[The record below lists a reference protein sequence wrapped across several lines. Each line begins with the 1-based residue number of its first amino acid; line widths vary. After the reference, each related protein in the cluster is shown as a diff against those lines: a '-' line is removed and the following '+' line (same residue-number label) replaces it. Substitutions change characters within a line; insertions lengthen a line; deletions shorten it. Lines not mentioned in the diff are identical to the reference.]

1 MKKILK
7 TLAVILIALIIILAS
22 LVVWQWEN
30 IKVLWI
36 PINHSEE
43 TINMMVQENEE
54 HINETL
60 NELTDAD
67 IRDLSDNEK
76 EKLLKGELSEEDAIK
91 IIKNTDDK
99 KHQSDNVD
107 DIISRMYLLRA
118 EYLNRLTS
126 LENETKSKAKELL
139 KQKVSISEK
148 LAFIEKYTGKAVGL
162 EKECDARMKVLV
174 NQLETELKR
183 LGKDTGIISD
193 VREYYEVEK
202 KLKKS
207 QLLSKYSKYLK

>member
-1 MKKILK
+1 MRKVLKI
-7 TLAVILIALIIILAS
+7 LAVILIALVIILAS

-36 PINHSEE
+36 PVNHSQE
-43 TINMMVQENEE
+43 TIDTMVQENEE

-60 NELTDAD
+60 NELTEGNVRA
-67 IRDLSDNEK
+67 LSEDER

-99 KHQSDNVD
+99 KHQNDNID
-107 DIISRMYLLRA
+107 DIVSRMYLLRA
-118 EYLNRLTS
+118 EYINRLTS
-126 LENETKSKAKELL
+126 LESEAKSKAKEVL
-139 KQKVSISEK
+139 KKKTSISEK
-148 LAFIEKYTGKAVGL
+148 LALIEKYTGKGAAL

-183 LGKDTGIISD
+183 LGKDTKIISD